1 MIKLDFVDKDDFKGD
16 MKRLQMHLNGSEMAS
31 QINKLTRRIR
41 KEVQKDM
48 RDRYALKKSESK
60 LRRMPIMKRAKAG
73 DATAVITITSNMLGL
88 MKYQALKNTKN
99 LPVRARVLQG
109 GSYKPLQ
116 KGKFKAFFANM
127 RNGHQGVFTRREGEG
142 RKLFVIKGQSLAHDA
157 NKVYQP
163 KEKRFL
169 NILVK
174 SVENIIDGDLK

>member
-1 MIKLDFVDKDDFKGD
+1 MIEINFVDKDDFKGD
-16 MKRLQMHLNGSEMAS
+16 MKRLQMHLNGSKMAS

-41 KEVQKDM
+41 KEVQKDI
-48 RDRYALKKSESK
+48 RERYVVKKSESTLSK
-60 LRRMPIMKRAKAG
+60 MPITKRAKPG
-73 DATAVITITSNMLGL
+73 DATAKLIIRSSMIGL

>member
-1 MIKLDFVDKDDFKGD
+1 MIELDFIDKDDFKGD
-16 MKRLQMHLNGSEMAS
+16 MRRLQMHLNGSKMAS

-41 KEVQKDM
+41 KEVQKDI
-48 RDRYALKKSESK
+48 RERYVEKKSKRKNNKMHIQKREKTRDYTYK
-60 LRRMPIMKRAKAG
+60 LIIRSSMM
-73 DATAVITITSNMLGL
+73 SL
-88 MKYQALKNTKN
+88 MKYQALKNTKH

-127 RNGHQGVFTRREGEG
+127 RNGHKGVFTRREGEG

-157 NKVYQP
+157 NKVYQQ

-169 NILVK
+169 GILVK
-174 SVENIIDGDLK
+174 SVESIIEGDLK